1 MFGSKV
7 LTINLS
13 HDFILNLLKN
23 QVFLQNEAG
32 DFIQKIADQIAGDF
46 IFTNSNY
53 LFSFMNTQSMND
65 FSINSD
71 SAPDKGAIGTAKQFV
86 VSPIAEL
93 IIITLAPEA

>member
-32 DFIQKIADQIAGDF
+32 HYSQKIADQIAGD
-46 IFTNSNY
+46 
-53 LFSFMNTQSMND
+53 
-65 FSINSD
+65 
-71 SAPDKGAIGTAKQFV
+71 
-86 VSPIAEL
+86 
-93 IIITLAPEA
+93 IITIKTPFIYYRL